1 MRATVVVP
9 TFNEASKV
17 AELVGRLS
25 VALAGQGAEAL
36 FVDDSTDDT
45 PVRVNEVAAA
55 SVLPVRPFH
64 RTGEQRT
71 GGLAGAV
78 STGIREAHSDVI
90 VVMDG
95 DLQHPP
101 ELVAELISVR
111 EIHDG
116 DVVVASRYRGQSG
129 AEGLSSS
136 WRHGVSPG
144 STLLARAMFP
154 RRVGRTCSDP
164 MTGFFCLNR
173 RSIDSKASWRQ
184 GAAFLAQLAG
194 LRLHWPQTRST
205 AIPLHKPVREG
216 GWPARPRRR
225 ARSWQ
230 ARCPSTT
237 HSRS

>member
-1 MRATVVVP
+1 VP
-9 TFNEASKV
+9 TVNEASNV
-17 AELVGRLS
+17 AELVARLS
-25 VALAGQGAEAL
+25 VAVAGQGAEAL

-45 PVRVNEVAAA
+45 PVRVIEVAAA
-55 SVLPVRPFH
+55 SVLPVRPIH
-64 RTGEQRT
+64 PTGEQRT
-71 GGLAGAV
+71 AGLAGAV
-78 STGIREAHSDVI
+78 STGTREARSNVIDVI
-90 VVMDG
+90 DVIDG

-116 DVVVASRYRGQSG
+116 DVVVASRYRGQS
-129 AEGLSSS
+129 AADGLSSS
-136 WRHGVSPG
+136 WRHAVSPG
-144 STLLARAMFP
+144 STLLARALFP

-164 MTGFFCLNR
+164 MTGLFCLNR
-173 RSIDSKASWRQ
+173 RGIDSKASWRQ

-205 AIPLHKPVREG
+205 AIPLPEPVREG

-225 ARSWQ
+225 APSWQ